1 MLKIGP
7 IIAAR
12 LEQLDLTQKA
22 VANQLNINPKTF
34 STYVNDTCFPPLDA
48 LRDIC
53 QLLDID
59 LNHLLELHDSGNI
72 DLLIQGKDEAKV
84 CKTMRS
90 LDGEEENEYYM
101 HGIRFLDDG
110 LQCLRKIKKKD

>member
-12 LEQLDLTQKA
+12 LEQMDLTQKA
-22 VANQLNINPKTF
+22 AADQLNINPKTF

-53 QLLDID
+53 QLLNID
-59 LNHLLELHDSGNI
+59 LNHLLGLNDSGNI

-84 CKTMRS
+84 CKTIRS
-90 LDGEEENEYYM
+90 LDKEENIYYM
-101 HGIRFLDDG
+101 QGIKFLDDG
-110 LQCLRKIKKKD
+110 LKYMRKIKKKD